1 MDNYLLFI
9 SFIGRIIK
17 SYLLNF
23 EMESNMS
30 KKRNK
35 ILTKLLEETQ
45 QEIPHFLNIYSQ
57 QVLNGDASLF

>member
-1 MDNYLLFI
+1 
-9 SFIGRIIK
+9 
-17 SYLLNF
+17 
-23 EMESNMS
+23 MS

-57 QVLNGDASLF
+57 QVLNGDASLFLGSGISRDSL

>member
-1 MDNYLLFI
+1 
-9 SFIGRIIK
+9 
-17 SYLLNF
+17 
-23 EMESNMS
+23 MS